1 MEKMKSRRFC
11 KKMMELFGV
20 EKIDELKIV
29 VGKCTF
35 DENMKYSGSWDAA
48 PAILSSIKVDEIGI
62 LN

>member
-1 MEKMKSRRFC
+1 MKSRRFC

-20 EKIDELKIV
+20 ETIDELKTV

-35 DENMKYSGSWDAA
+35 DEKMKYSRSWNAA
-48 PAILSSIKVDEIGI
+48 PAILNSIKVDEIGI